1 MTVICQ
7 ETEGSGI
14 IEGRAIK
21 GRYHRAVLQRQLVLC
36 THQLRVIYTVES
48 STHWL
53 RCQSVEGLKRDFT
66 EDWSVFQ
73 LIRKM

>member
-7 ETEGSGI
+7 KTEVSGI
-14 IEGRAIK
+14 IEGRTIK
-21 GRYHRAVLQRQLVLC
+21 GRDHRAVLKRQLVLC
-36 THQLRVIYTVES
+36 IHQLRIIYTIES
-48 STHWL
+48 STYWL
-53 RCQSVEGLKRDFT
+53 WCQGVKGLQRDFT

>member
-21 GRYHRAVLQRQLVLC
+21 SRDHRAILKRELVLR
-36 THQLRVIYTVES
+36 THQLGVIYTIES

-53 RCQSVEGLKRDFT
+53 WCQSVEGLQRDFT